1 MMQLNP
7 DVKIV
12 WMISYGLR
20 TIFFCIISFLIDF
33 FFLSDISGW
42 PLSFGILTLLVFILG
57 LILTFT
63 LPPLRYK
70 YWKFQLKEEELYL
83 ERGVLTKIYT
93 TAPYCRVQHIDIAQ
107 GVIERM
113 FNLSRLVI
121 FTAGTRGADLV
132 IPGLPHYYAQQ
143 LRDQLKEYTIE
154 DAV

>member
-20 TIFFCIISFLIDF
+20 TFFFCIISFLIDF
-33 FFLSDISGW
+33 FFLSELNNW
-42 PLSFGILTLLVFILG
+42 PLTLGILTLIVFASG
-57 LILTFT
+57 LTLTFV

-70 YWKFQLKEEELYL
+70 YWKFELRDEELYL

-107 GVIERM
+107 GVVERM

-132 IPGLPHYYAQQ
+132 VPGLPHYYAKQ
-143 LRDQLKEYTIE
+143 LRDQIDE
-154 DAV
+154 DFYRKSE